1 MIRGILVEEF
11 QEAGWIAFGA
21 NDGVRGAELNKK
33 HRPLAII
40 SDIRMPGGSGIDL
53 IKELKRANEM
63 PQIFYFASAYSD
75 VSEDELKS
83 LGAKGLITKPFML
96 DALVKLL
103 DKEFEK
109 LKSSK

>member
-21 NDGVRGAELNKK
+21 NDGVQGAELNRK
-33 HRPLAII
+33 HKPLAII
-40 SDIRMPGGSGIDL
+40 SDIRMPGGSGIEL
-53 IKELKRANEM
+53 IKELKKNNEM
-63 PQIFYFASAYSD
+63 PKVFFFASAYSD

-83 LGAKGLITKPFML
+83 LGAKGMITKPFML

-103 DKEFEK
+103 ESEYEK
-109 LKSSK
+109 LSKS